1 MNNVSRLLL
10 ARAEKAERVLATMVK
25 ANDTIEAICDEEIG
39 KLKDRIV
46 ELEAR
51 VVELEYEDEPYIEDE
66 DGTIAHM
73 RMLEQRAEDA
83 CERDRVLYGPV
94 PHD

>member
-39 KLKDRIV
+39 KLKARIV

-51 VVELEYEDEPYIEDE
+51 VLELEYEDEPYIEDE

-73 RMLEQRAEDA
+73 KMLERQAEEA
-83 CERDRVLYGPV
+83 SERDRVLYGPV